1 MEDLEPKEELKIKS
15 KNRQMSTPNAVI
27 LSGILIA
34 GAIFFTNKGNMV
46 PSVTVNNKLPTSMAP
61 LNLFGNQSVLN
72 KMRPVSSTEHVRGNI
87 NAKVVIVEY
96 SDPECPFCKS
106 FHQTMKRLMDEYGS
120 EKLAWVYRQFPLAGL
135 HPKAE
140 KEAEASECA
149 NELGGNE
156 AFWKYIDRVY
166 EITTSNNTLDEAKL
180 PEIAKFVGLNVENFN
195 SCLSSGRY
203 KQKIA
208 DDIKNATDT
217 GARGTPWSIIVVKS
231 GQKFEVEGSEPYE
244 TLKQKIDSALGN

>member
-1 MEDLEPKEELKIKS
+1 MEDLEPKEEPKIKS
-15 KNRQMSTPNAVI
+15 KPRQMSTPNAVI
-27 LSGILIA
+27 LAGLLIA

-46 PSVTVNNKLPTSMAP
+46 RPVAVNNKLPTGGSP
-61 LNLFGNQSVLN
+61 LNLFSDQTALN
-72 KMRPVSSTEHVRGNI
+72 KMRPVSSNEHVRGNI

-96 SDPECPFCKS
+96 SDLECPFCKT
-106 FHQTMKRLMDEYGS
+106 FHQTMKRLIDEYGS

-135 HPKAE
+135 HSKAE

-166 EITTSNNTLDEAKL
+166 EITTSNNTLDEASL
-180 PEIAKFVGLNVENFN
+180 PEIAQYIGLNVENFN
-195 SCLSSGRY
+195 SCLSSGKY

-217 GARGTPWSIIVVKS
+217 GARGTPWSIVVLKN

-244 TLKQKIDSALGN
+244 TLRQKIDSALGN